1 MSYRPLIIKSEFTE
15 FVKLGA
21 NVTKNS
27 DIDTYI
33 KDMQEIEYKP
43 IVPLAFYNAI
53 TGTPGTELT
62 AFLNDYVKAYLI
74 CGAYEKFLLWH
85 GRNVA
90 QFGLRENQED
100 TSTPISDKAR
110 AELIADV
117 RRKTNV
123 YLASMN
129 DRLNDL
135 LYTFDGVV
143 YDFTSCEVSKSKPK
157 IGMRQVGKNSTNK
170 YWDKKEQRWL

>member
-1 MSYRPLIIKSEFTE
+1 MSYLPLIIKSEFTA

-33 KDMQEIEYKP
+33 KDMQEIEFKP
-43 IVPLAFYNAI
+43 IVPLAFYNTI
-53 TGTPGTELT
+53 CDLPGAELT
-62 AFLNDYVKAYLI
+62 TFLNDYVKPYLI

-100 TSTPISDKAR
+100 TSTPLSDRAR

-129 DRLNDL
+129 DRLSDVS
-135 LYTFDGVV
+135 YTFDSVV
-143 YDFTSCEVSKSKPK
+143 YDFNACNVAKSKPK
-157 IGMRQVGKNSTNK
+157 IGMRQVGKSSVNR
-170 YWDKKEQRWL
+170 YWDKKLQRWL

>member
-1 MSYRPLIIKSEFTE
+1 MSYSPLIIKSEFLE

-21 NVTKNS
+21 NVTKTS
-27 DIDTYI
+27 DIETYI
-33 KDMQEIEYKP
+33 KDMQEIEFKP
-43 IVPLAFYNAI
+43 VVPIAFYTAI
-53 TGTPGTELT
+53 TGTPGSELT
-62 AFLNDYVKAYLI
+62 TFLNDYVKPYLI
-74 CGAYEKFLLWH
+74 CGSYEKFLLWH

-129 DRLNDL
+129 DRLNDVS
-135 LYTFDGVV
+135 YTFDGVA
-143 YDFTSCEVSKSKPK
+143 YDFNTCNTSKSKPK
-157 IGMRQVGKNSTNK
+157 IGMRQVGRNK
-170 YWDKKEQRWL
+170 LNMYWDKKLQRWL

>member
-1 MSYRPLIIKSEFTE
+1 MSYSPLIIKSEFLE

-33 KDMQEIEYKP
+33 KDMQEIEFKP
-43 IVPLAFYNAI
+43 VVPTAFYTAI
-53 TGTPGTELT
+53 TGTPGSELT
-62 AFLNDYVKAYLI
+62 TFLNDYVKPYLI
-74 CGAYEKFLLWH
+74 CGSYEKFLLWH

-110 AELIADV
+110 GELIADV

-129 DRLNDL
+129 DRLNDVS
-135 LYTFDGVV
+135 YTFDSVV
-143 YDFTSCEVSKSKPK
+143 YDFNTCNTSKSKPK
-157 IGMRQVGKNSTNK
+157 IGMRQVGASKK

>member
-1 MSYRPLIIKSEFTE
+1 MSYRPLIIKSEFTD

-53 TGTPGTELT
+53 TGSPGTELT
-62 AFLNDYVKAYLI
+62 SFLDTYVKPYLI

-129 DRLNDL
+129 DYLSDVS
-135 LYTFDGVV
+135 YTFDGVV
-143 YDFTSCEVSKSKPK
+143 YDFTSCEIAKSKPK
-157 IGMRQVGKNSTNK
+157 IGMRQVGSNKK
-170 YWDKKEQRWL
+170 YWDKYLQRWL

>member
-1 MSYRPLIIKSEFTE
+1 MSYSPLIIKSEFLD

-33 KDMQEIEYKP
+33 KDMQEIEFKP
-43 IVPLAFYNAI
+43 VVPTAFYTAI
-53 TGTPGTELT
+53 TGTPGSELT
-62 AFLNDYVKAYLI
+62 IFLNDYVKPYLI

-129 DRLNDL
+129 DRLNDVS
-135 LYTFDGVV
+135 YTFDGVA
-143 YDFTSCEVSKSKPK
+143 YDFNTCNTSKSKPK
-157 IGMRQVGKNSTNK
+157 IGMRQVGRNK
-170 YWDKKEQRWL
+170 LNMY